1 VKRMRTLLPIILLAL
16 LIVAMSSGSMA
27 IYTQTQTLRG
37 QLYTRI
43 FLFTGAERQTSY
55 EFGLSGLR
63 LSPGQ
68 SEQELY
74 RFTLTNAQSGSI
86 SDYNMSVNISSSG
99 MASAISAMN
108 GLTFYLYNLGTENGS
123 PIATVSSGELSVS
136 GLHFTANVSK
146 TNEYRLTACWTDTG
160 DSAVQTA
167 IAASGRQF
175 PISIRVTAQA
185 EDE

>member
-1 VKRMRTLLPIILLAL
+1 MKRMRTLLPIVLLVS

-43 FLFTGAERQTSY
+43 FLLTGTERQTSY

-74 RFTLTNAQSGSI
+74 RFTLTNAQSGNV
-86 SDYNMSVNISSSG
+86 SDYNMSVSISSSG
-99 MASAISAMN
+99 MSSAISAMS
-108 GLTFYLYNLGTENGS
+108 GLTFYLYDLATENGA
-123 PIATVSSGELSVS
+123 PIATISSGELSVS

-146 TNEYRLTACWTDTG
+146 TSEYRLTAYWADTG
-160 DSAVQTA
+160 DTAGQTA
-167 IAASGRQF
+167 VAASGQQY

-185 EDE
+185 DD